1 MIPKNKVPADI
12 QKMLNDAPEFSP
24 EQVGVKPGRVV
35 ARGFAAHR
43 EFINRAGRPK
53 ASDPRITVS
62 VRLPQSYVEKM
73 RHTGRGWQTR
83 LSDYI
88 VKNVSASAL

>member
-12 QKMLNDAPEFSP
+12 QKMLNSAPEFSASDA
-24 EQVGVKPGRVV
+24 GVKPGRVV

-53 ASDPRITVS
+53 VADPRVTVS
-62 VRLPQSYVEKM
+62 VRLPRSYVEKM
-73 RHTGRGWQTR
+73 RNTGRGWQTR
-83 LSDYI
+83 LGNYI
-88 VKNVSASAL
+88 VKNINAGAL